1 MMMLTTVVACV
12 LVHGSPPAIQW
23 GGAHSG
29 VMETR
34 IELVTDADMLKAAW
48 KLTHDGSIEDLPMVN
63 FDRCRLLLACRG
75 LEENVQRVTATQIDL
90 TERETVVSI
99 DADPIMVAGEESEDT
114 TAWGLFMIPRT
125 PEVVRVR
132 YAASRDQEGEPV
144 WETIIVLDQGAG
156 RGPRNREGMPESARD
171 RSPRM
176 QQEFEAHLERMRRPF
191 TVKLAEPPNYF
202 VSHGYDERWTA
213 ALKAGIDASRAY
225 LGNHGPLQVYVL
237 GQEEDE
243 LADPVHR
250 KAIADA
256 FCAVHNRGSDRP
268 LDECLSTDGEDMA
281 QKAFDGRTEAYM
293 TAAMDSDPPVAELV
307 FINAHTM
314 GGEELMPTRSIHEY
328 AHVYQKSFEFMP
340 TWMMEGGAE
349 LLAAHLGEKKGW
361 GDRNQTLKWYAQH
374 LDRAK
379 DLKYTIRD
387 MEEIETAPPD
397 VARWHRELAY
407 DAGAWAVVFAISKSS
422 SRSIRR
428 HFRSFYPMVDELGW
442 QNALCK
448 YTGMGDIDVFYDGF
462 ELFMDQSVA
471 ERLAIL
477 DTLED

>member
-1 MMMLTTVVACV
+1 MIMMTAVVACA
-12 LVHGSPPAIQW
+12 LLHGPPPQIQW

-29 VMETR
+29 VIETR
-34 IELVTDADMLKAAW
+34 IELVTDAEMLEATW
-48 KLTHDGSIEDLPMVN
+48 KLIHDGSTDGLPMVD

-75 LEENVQRVTATQIDL
+75 QEKDVQRVTATQIDL
-90 TERETVVSI
+90 TERETIVSI
-99 DADPIMVAGEESEDT
+99 DADPVMIAGRKSQDT

-125 PEVVRVR
+125 PEIVRVR
-132 YAASRDQEGEPV
+132 YAASRNQQGEPV
-144 WETIIVLDQGAG
+144 WETIIVLDQPSR
-156 RGPRNREGMPESARD
+156 RGPRNRGGMPESARE
-171 RSPRM
+171 RSPQM
-176 QQEFEAHLERMRRPF
+176 QQAFEAHLERSRKPWTR
-191 TVKLAEPPNYF
+191 KLAQPPEYF
-202 VSHGYDERWTA
+202 VSHGYDDRWTA
-213 ALKAGIDASRAY
+213 ALKAGIDAAREY
-225 LGNHGPLQVYVL
+225 LGNHGPLQVYVI
-237 GQEEDE
+237 GQENDE

-250 KAIADA
+250 AAIADA

-268 LDECLSTDGEDMA
+268 LDECLSTDGQEMA

-293 TAAMDSDPPVAELV
+293 TMAMDSDPPVAELV

-328 AHVYQKSFEFMP
+328 THVYQKSFEFTP

-349 LLAAHLGEKKGW
+349 LLAAHLGEKRGW
-361 GDRNQTLKWYAQH
+361 GDRNQTLKWYAHQ

-407 DAGAWAVVFAISKSS
+407 DAGAWAVVFAISKSP
-422 SRSIRR
+422 SRSISR

-442 QNALCK
+442 QKALCSD
-448 YTGMGDIDVFYDGF
+448 TGMKDLDAFYDGF
-462 ELFMDQSVA
+462 DLFMEQSIA
-471 ERLAIL
+471 DRLAVL
-477 DTLED
+477 DTLKD